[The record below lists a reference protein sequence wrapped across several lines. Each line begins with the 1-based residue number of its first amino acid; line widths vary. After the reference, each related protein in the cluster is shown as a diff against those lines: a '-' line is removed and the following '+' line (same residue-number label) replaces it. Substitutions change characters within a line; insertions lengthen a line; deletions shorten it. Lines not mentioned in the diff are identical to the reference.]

1 MKILNYIEGERSF
14 YDQQTIEIPGNE
26 DYSQSQ
32 LIHSINCSRLSK
44 YKDDNAKDDI
54 IGDYPYDNVTK
65 YRIRLEARAT
75 DFDPKHID
83 IEPINGSREARVS
96 AMIGTKVL
104 RKYMRNTDFGAFLDR
119 YADTRP
125 EYGGFL
131 AKKTKDGID
140 AVPWENVVTDMSDI
154 MGGVIIERHYMKPS
168 ALKKTNWKNVNDVIA
183 TASEKKKKQD
193 MKQNGA
199 DEAETITDLI
209 EIWEM
214 HGEIDKATYE
224 EALSEFDG
232 TQYDFNPDDELEFV
246 QCQII
251 VAPQGKDEHG
261 DMKGMILQANEES
274 EFPYKYDA
282 RNPIVGR
289 GLGEGIPEEL
299 SEHQRWHNFY
309 KTEEARAVAIGG
321 KVLFV
326 TNDGN
331 VVDSIYD
338 EGIEHGSILQIGDAE
353 GKFFN
358 QLSTLPTSVPLYQ
371 DIRADW
377 DASGDKVTSS
387 FDTKLG
393 AEAKS
398 GTTFRGQY
406 IEDENANS
414 QFLQYREQMGRFIR
428 EIVEDWVLPDALA
441 EACKEDEI
449 YESFSKAELQM
460 IDEVIIAKAMT
471 DRYGQILTQEKRPVS
486 MEEQEAIKIGLET
499 SLAKLGN
506 KRSVKDIKR
515 FLTKDVVRNVVIH
528 TTDEDRSKAVL
539 FESYSNLLQ
548 MFDPMSAEAQAIKDK
563 IMDMLGISR
572 DELALYAE
580 EAAVQQQQQPMKLNS
595 KELVQQDTQEKVI
608 PTA

>member
-1 MKILNYIEGERSF
+1 MRILDYIEGQRHF
-14 YDQQTIEIPGNE
+14 YDTQTIEIPGNE
-26 DYSQSQ
+26 DYSQSE

-44 YKDDNAKDDI
+44 YKDDNARDDI

-83 IEPINGSREARVS
+83 IEPINGSKESRVS

-104 RKYMRNTDFGAFLDR
+104 RKHMRTTDFGAFLDK
-119 YADTRP
+119 YADIRP

-131 AKKTKDGID
+131 AKKTEEGISY
-140 AVPWENVVTDMSDI
+140 VPWENVVTDMSDI
-154 MGGVIIERHYMKPS
+154 MGGVIIERHYYKPS
-168 ALKKTNWKNVNDVIA
+168 QLKKMGWKNVDQVIA
-183 TASEKKKKQD
+183 TASEKRKKQD

-209 EIWEM
+209 EVWEM
-214 HGEIDKATYE
+214 HGEVDKSIFL
-224 EALSEFDG
+224 EAEAEFDG
-232 TQYDFNPDDELEFV
+232 TEYDYDPEDELEFV
-246 QCQII
+246 QCQI
-251 VAPQGKDEHG
+251 VAAPQGKDE
-261 DMKGMILQANEES
+261 KGNMQGMVLQANAES

-326 TNDGN
+326 TDDGN
-331 VVDSIYD
+331 VVDTIYD
-338 EGIEHGSILQIGDAE
+338 EGIEHGTIMQVGE
-353 GKFFN
+353 GKMFQ
-358 QLSTLPTSVPLYQ
+358 QLNTLPTSVPLYQ
-371 DIRADW
+371 NIRADW
-377 DASGDKVTSS
+377 DSSGDKVTSS
-387 FDTKLG
+387 FDTRLG

-428 EIVEDWVLPDALA
+428 EIVEDWVLPDALK
-441 EACKEDEI
+441 EASEEDEI
-449 YESFSKAELQM
+449 YETFSKAELQM
-460 IDEVIIAKAMT
+460 IDEVIIAKAMIDRRT
-471 DRYGQILTQEKRPVS
+471 DIALNEKRPIS
-486 MEEQEAIKIGLET
+486 AEENEAIKIGLQT

-506 KRSVKDIKR
+506 KRSIKDIKR
-515 FLTKDVVRNVVIH
+515 FLNTDVVKNVVIH

-548 MFDPMSAEAQAIKDK
+548 MFDPASPEAQAIKDK

-580 EAAVQQQQQPMKLNS
+580 EAAVQQQQQPLDLKS
-595 KELVQQDTQEKVI
+595 KELVQEDTQEKII
-608 PTA
+608 PTE

>member
-1 MKILNYIEGERSF
+1 MKILNYIEQERQF
-14 YDQQTIEIPGNE
+14 YDNQTIEIPGNK
-26 DYSQSQ
+26 DYSQSE
-32 LIHSINCSRLSK
+32 LIHSTNCSRLSK

-54 IGDYPYDNVTK
+54 IGDYPYDNVSK

-75 DFDPKHID
+75 DFDPKHVD
-83 IEPINGSREARVS
+83 IEPLNGSREARVS

-104 RKYMRNTDFGAFLDR
+104 RKHMRKTDFGAFLDK

-125 EYGGFL
+125 EYGGAL
-131 AKKTKDGID
+131 VKKTEDGINV
-140 AVPWENVVTDMSDI
+140 VPWENVITDMSDI
-154 MGGVIIERHYMKPS
+154 KGGVIIERHYMKPS
-168 ALKKTNWKNVNDVIA
+168 ALKKTNWKNVDDVIA
-183 TASEKKKKQD
+183 TAAEKKKKLD
-193 MKQNGA
+193 MSQNEGKQA
-199 DEAETITDLI
+199 DTITDLI
-209 EIWEM
+209 EVWEM
-214 HGEIDKATYE
+214 HGEVPLSTYN
-224 EALSEFDG
+224 EALSQFEN
-232 TQYDFNPDDELEFV
+232 TEYDNNPDDDLEFV

-251 VAPQGKDEHG
+251 VAPQGKDEKG
-261 DMKGMILQANEES
+261 NMQGMILQVNEEK

-309 KTEEARAVAIGG
+309 KTEEARAIAIGG

-326 TNDGN
+326 TDDGN
-331 VVDSIYD
+331 VVDTIYD
-338 EGIEHGSILQIGDAE
+338 EGIEHGTIMQVGE
-353 GKFFN
+353 GKMFQ
-358 QLSTLPTSVPLYQ
+358 QLNTLPTSVPLYQ

-377 DASGDKVTSS
+377 DSSGDKVTSS
-387 FDTKLG
+387 FDTRLG

-428 EIVEDWVLPDALA
+428 EIIEDWVLPDALA
-441 EACKEDEI
+441 EAAKDDEI
-449 YESFSKAELQM
+449 YETFSKAELQL
-460 IDEVIIAKAMT
+460 IDEVIINKAMI
-471 DRYGQILTQEKRPVS
+471 DRRVSIHTEEKRPIS
-486 MEEQEAIKIGLET
+486 LEENEAIKIGLQT
-499 SLAKLGN
+499 SLAKMGN

-515 FLTKDVVRNVVIH
+515 FLKKEVLKNVVVH
-528 TTDEDRSKAVL
+528 TTDEDRSKAVM

-580 EAAVQQQQQPMKLNS
+580 EAAAQATQPQNLSS
-595 KELVQQDTQEKVI
+595 KELVQEDTQEKVM
-608 PTA
+608 PTT